1 MPVYLLYG
9 FRWPRGGFT
18 GIRVYI
24 VLHNLEDA
32 TAEYLQQPYTSQLIY
47 ESLQKGEGDIINR
60 LPELQFIEQYDP
72 DDTTSDTAVSQPH
85 AYVAARVIEMPS
97 SGAPG
102 ADADFNVEELND
114 GSGLSDDASAAL
126 EELRDKLAGGE
137 RIGWWIVYNGDPE
150 RYFPETDDED
160 FDGNGTPMENEVDGG
175 YKRNTQTSRT
185 SEQSFVRVVPN
196 PADMTDCD

>member
-9 FRWPRGGFT
+9 FKWPRAGFT

-47 ESLQKGEGDIINR
+47 ESLQKGEPDIINR

-72 DDTTSDTAVSQPH
+72 DDTSSETAVSQPH

-97 SGAPG
+97 SGTPG
-102 ADADFNVEELND
+102 EADFNVEELND
-114 GSGLSDDASAAL
+114 GPGLSDDATAAL

-137 RIGWWIVYNGDPE
+137 RIGWWIVSNGDPE
-150 RYFPETDDED
+150 RYFPETDEEEFENGSTMD
-160 FDGNGTPMENEVDGG
+160 DGVTNGS
-175 YKRNTQTSRT
+175 YSRA
-185 SEQSFVRVVPN
+185 SEQSFVCVSFI
-196 PADMTDCD
+196 